1 MMPDMAERWFT
12 DDELREL
19 SRPTMDRAIEALDAG
34 DVATARRLC
43 EEMKHEWLML
53 HDLMVGGMA
62 GLITF
67 VQERLGDDGVHDA
80 WTDSNERGW
89 KRHVEAI
96 NNLDRKELV
105 RLLAATWRAPSA
117 PGAGPNPRAL
127 PLTQGAEK
135 AFL

>member
-1 MMPDMAERWFT
+1 MMPDMTDRWFT
-12 DDELREL
+12 DDELSEL

-34 DVATARRLC
+34 DVETARSLC

-67 VQERLGDDGVHDA
+67 VQDRLGDEGVRDA

-96 NNLDRKELV
+96 NRLDR
-105 RLLAATWRAPSA
+105 PSSSTVCTSGSISGETSMTA
-117 PGAGPNPRAL
+117 SPIV
-127 PLTQGAEK
+127 LT
-135 AFL
+135 